1 MGDREALPTSPHPSI
16 PPEQVVLIQ
25 LSALQHND
33 DPAPDS
39 GIRAAFAFASP
50 ANRLYTGPVERF
62 IGMVKNPLYRSLL
75 NFQDATPFPIE
86 VEGDRAQQRVALLD
100 DDDDEVIYVFAL
112 SRQADG
118 PHAGCWMTDGV
129 IRL

>member
-1 MGDREALPTSPHPSI
+1 MSDREALPPGPHPSI
-16 PPEQVVLIQ
+16 SPEQVVLIQ
-25 LSALQHND
+25 LSALQRND

-39 GIRAAFAFASP
+39 GIRAAFEFASP

-62 IGMVKNPLYRSLL
+62 IAMVKNPLYRSLL

-86 VEGDRAQQRVALLD
+86 IEGDRAQQRVALLD
-100 DDDDEVIYVFAL
+100 DDDEEIIYVFAL
-112 SRQADG
+112 SRQQAEPYAD
-118 PHAGCWMTDGV
+118 CWMTDGV